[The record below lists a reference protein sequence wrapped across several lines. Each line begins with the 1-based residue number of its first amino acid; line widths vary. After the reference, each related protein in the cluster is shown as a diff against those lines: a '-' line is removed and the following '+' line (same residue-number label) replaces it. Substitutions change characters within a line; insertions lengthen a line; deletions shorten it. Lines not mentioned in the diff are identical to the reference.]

1 VDYYLLPDGLR
12 WRWLPGKRNKMLEF
26 NETQHTDRVTLFAE
40 VILPLGISK
49 NYTYRVPYELNNAVA
64 VGKRVVVQFGK
75 SKMYTAI
82 INDITEVAPERYQA
96 KYLMEVLDDRPV
108 VTEQQLEF
116 WKWLA
121 DYYLCNTGEVMAA
134 ALPAAL
140 KLASETRIMLNP
152 DGEIDRSVL
161 HDKEFLIVDALDIQ
175 PILTVS
181 DIVKLLGQKIVMPVL
196 KSMFDKNIIHISE
209 EVSERYKPR
218 KRSYIKLHSLYQDQ
232 DMLRELFVQLERRAP
247 KQADAVLAYIKL
259 AREKKIVSKNDL
271 IEASGASTSIIKALT
286 DKEILIIEEKNVS
299 RLYYEDNTEFA
310 TFELSGIQQD
320 VLDDI
325 QDQFKQKEVILLHG
339 VTSSGKTEIYIRLV
353 EEAIAAGKQVLY
365 LLPEIA
371 LTTHVI
377 ERLRKYFGNDI
388 GVYHSRFNDNERVEV
403 WQKVLNHEYK
413 VVLGARSSVFLP
425 FDNLGLVIIDEEH
438 ETSYKQFDPAPRYNA
453 RDAAIY
459 LANRY
464 QAKVLLGS
472 ATPSFESYFN
482 ARTKKYGF
490 VELTERFGGVSLPET
505 AVVSITEEMKR
516 KTMQSHFTSVLM
528 AAIEE
533 ALKNKEQVI
542 LFQNR
547 RGYAPVLVCR
557 VCAFTPRCINC
568 DVSLTYH
575 KSSSHL
581 HCHYCGYKEESLS
594 ICPACGSTHLEYKG
608 FGTEK
613 IEDEL
618 QVLLPDA
625 RIARMDLDTTR
636 ARNAYQNLL
645 NDLEEKRIDILVG
658 TQMVA
663 KGLDFSDVTVIGI
676 INADS
681 LLKYPDYRAN
691 ERSFQMLAQV
701 SGRAG
706 RRGKQGKVVIQTYNP
721 EHRVIGQV
729 IRNDYKELYLTEIEE
744 RKSFKYP
751 PFYRIIQMDI
761 KHRDAEKLYHQ
772 AEYLAVELR
781 KHFGDRV
788 IGPEYPLISRIRN
801 FYIKSI
807 MLKFERD
814 SISIVKVKAV
824 IRDVIQEFQTTKLS
838 KGCIVQPNVDP
849 Y

>member
-1 VDYYLLPDGLR
+1 
-12 WRWLPGKRNKMLEF
+12 MLEF
-26 NETQHTDRVTLFAE
+26 NETQHTDRITLFAE
-40 VILPLGISK
+40 VILPLAISK
-49 NYTYRVPYELNNAVA
+49 NYTYRVPYELNGVVE

-75 SKMYTAI
+75 SKLYTAV

-108 VTEQQLEF
+108 VTVQQLEF

-152 DGEIDRSVL
+152 DGEVDRSLL

-218 KRSYIKLHSLYQDQ
+218 KRAYIRLNPFYHDQ
-232 DMLRELFVQLERRAP
+232 EMLKELFVQLERRAP
-247 KQADAVLAYIKL
+247 KQADVLLAYIKL
-259 AREKKIVSKNDL
+259 SREQKQISKNDL
-271 IEASGASTSIIKALT
+271 IEASGAGASIIKSLT
-286 DKEILIIEEKNVS
+286 EKEVFFIEEKNVS
-299 RLYYEDNTEFA
+299 RLYYEDNSEFA

-320 VLDDI
+320 VLEDI
-325 QDQFKQKEVILLHG
+325 QDQFKQKEVVLLHG

-459 LANRY
+459 IANRY
-464 QAKVLLGS
+464 RAKVLLGS

-490 VELTERFGGVSLPET
+490 AELTERFGGVSLPET
-505 AVVSITEEMKR
+505 EVVSITEEMKR

-721 EHRVIGQV
+721 EHRVIDQV

-814 SISIVKVKAV
+814 TISIVKVKAI
-824 IRDVIQEFQTTKLS
+824 IRDLIQEFQTTKLS
-838 KGCIVQPNVDP
+838 KGCIVQPDVDP